1 MNIHFKI
8 IGTSVVDGREWVS
21 AKVIPD
27 IDDTVIVSV
36 NHVQELCQVVH
47 RTINYNSAL
56 LYVVKISEDAIINRI
71 QNQLSQV
78 SYD

>member
-8 IGTSVVDGREWVS
+8 VGTSVTEGLQWINAEVL
-21 AKVIPD
+21 PD
-27 IDDTVIVSV
+27 INDTVIVSV